1 MRLTRVVVALL
12 ALTAVA
18 CADLKSGVALSEA
31 IQAQYHLPA
40 NVAINNGSHLTVTF
54 PKDAVAELKLTDD
67 ARASFARSVAGFAMS
82 HYHGGTPLSDVRIAF
97 QSVSN
102 TGPITVTRTDAP
114 FTFTASELH

>member
-1 MRLTRVVVALL
+1 MRLKRIVVGLL
-12 ALTAVA
+12 ALAAVA
-18 CADLKSGVALSEA
+18 CADLKAVVALSEA
-31 IQAQYHLPA
+31 IQTQYHLPA
-40 NVAINNGSHLTVTF
+40 NVAINNNSHLTITF

-67 ARASFARSVAGFAMS
+67 ARASFARNVASFAVS

-114 FTFTASELH
+114 FTFLASELH